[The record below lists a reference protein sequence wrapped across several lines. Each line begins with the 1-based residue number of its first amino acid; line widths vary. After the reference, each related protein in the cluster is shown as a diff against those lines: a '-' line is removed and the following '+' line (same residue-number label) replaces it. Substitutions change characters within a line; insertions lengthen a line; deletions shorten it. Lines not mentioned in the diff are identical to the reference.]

1 MEDAPTAEPIPSH
14 QGEPSPAIEL
24 ELAPAEAARLLR
36 VQPLAACRA
45 GRAGHAALKIVWHDT
60 AEGALAARGLALS
73 ETQGQ
78 WRVERL
84 TPGDIPGWPP
94 ATPAPILGQAPS
106 IDALPKTLLG
116 GVSAESLGPVAAFNG
131 RRRDV
136 ALRVAEAPARLTVL
150 EGSLRSLL
158 LDEPVCRLIF
168 SGDAPAMAALA
179 AETACHVLLRPPAA
193 GLAAHALAAAKGA
206 PPQPR
211 RLGAPV
217 VPADASV
224 AEAIETIVAH
234 LADVILYWAT
244 QVGLSASPEPVHQ
257 MRVAVRRLRSAL
269 SVFRRAVPDDPTWL
283 DDLAVRLQSLATLL
297 GGARDWDVFLAE
309 TGASVAEA
317 LPGDRRIAGMLAAAA
332 RKRLAAYQQV
342 REFLAAPENGQ
353 DSWRRLA
360 LTLALLPT
368 RRPWSLHNSPAQ
380 AACLAR
386 PASDYAAGALDRR
399 LKQLLSA
406 GPSLEGLPHEQL
418 HDIRKQAKRVRYTIE
433 FFAPLFPEKAVR
445 KYLARMQ
452 DLQEE
457 FGTLNDTAVAAG
469 LVATLGGGAD
479 RAFAAGAVQGFG
491 AARMLR
497 AERRVQR
504 TWARFYRQTPFW
516 D

>member
-1 MEDAPTAEPIPSH
+1 LAGFAAE
-14 QGEPSPAIEL
+14 
-24 ELAPAEAARLLR
+24 
-36 VQPLAACRA
+36 
-45 GRAGHAALKIVWHDT
+45 
-60 AEGALAARGLALS
+60 
-73 ETQGQ
+73 
-78 WRVERL
+78 
-84 TPGDIPGWPP
+84 
-94 ATPAPILGQAPS
+94 
-106 IDALPKTLLG
+106 
-116 GVSAESLGPVAAFNG
+116 
-131 RRRDV
+131 
-136 ALRVAEAPARLTVL
+136 
-150 EGSLRSLL
+150 
-158 LDEPVCRLIF
+158 
-168 SGDAPAMAALA
+168 LA
-179 AETACHVLLRPPAA
+179 AETGLTVPRA
-193 GLAAHALAAAKGA
+193 GLAADAVAVAHGTDTA
-206 PPQPR
+206 PR
-211 RLGAPV
+211 RLGAPD
-217 VPADASV
+217 VPAGASV
-224 AEAIETIVAH
+224 GESLRLLTAH
-234 LADVILYWAT
+234 LADVILYWAPIAP
-244 QVGLSASPEPVHQ
+244 VGDAPEPVHQ

-283 DDLAVRLQSLATLL
+283 DDLAERLQSLATLL

-418 HDIRKQAKRVRYTIE
+418 HDIRKQAKRVRYAIE
-433 FFAPLFPEKAVR
+433 FFASLFPEKAVR